1 MHANEPF
8 IHSTWDT
15 VMKLRTALAS
25 AASLMSAAAIA
36 AGPGYLGELDNSS
49 IDIGHTLG
57 SKSTPFNGAF
67 NDVFSFDLLD
77 AGFIKGGLHTTTGL
91 EFGIKKL
98 KATIEGGSLALPET
112 FFVNESGTLNFL
124 LEDLSGGHY
133 TVTVSGTVFGGQGSY
148 GGDIYAVTQA
158 VPEPE
163 SLALLLAGVGLVLT
177 MKARQMKALRHP
189 AA

>member
-1 MHANEPF
+1 
-8 IHSTWDT
+8 
-15 VMKLRTALAS
+15 MKLRTALAS

-36 AGPGYLGELDNSS
+36 AGPGYLSELDNSS

-67 NDVFSFDLLD
+67 NDVFAFDLLD

-163 SLALLLAGVGLVLT
+163 SLALLLAGVGLALT
-177 MKARQMKALRHP
+177 MKARRMKAPLHTT
-189 AA
+189 A

>member
-1 MHANEPF
+1 
-8 IHSTWDT
+8 
-15 VMKLRTALAS
+15 MKLRTVLAS
-25 AASLMSAAAIA
+25 TASLMSAAAIA

-57 SKSTPFNGAF
+57 TKSTPFNGAF
-67 NDVFSFDLLD
+67 SDVFSFDLLNP
-77 AGFIKGGLHTTTGL
+77 GFIKGGLHTTPGL

-98 KATIEGGSLALPET
+98 KATIDGGSLAEG
-112 FFVNESGTLNFL
+112 GTLNFL

-133 TVTVSGTVFGGQGSY
+133 TVTVSGSVFGGRGSY

-163 SLALLLAGVGLVLT
+163 SLAMLLAGVGLVLT
-177 MKARQMKALRHP
+177 MKARRRQTA
-189 AA
+189 

>member
-1 MHANEPF
+1 
-8 IHSTWDT
+8 
-15 VMKLRTALAS
+15 MKLRTALAS

-57 SKSTPFNGAF
+57 TKSTPFNGAF
-67 NDVFSFDLLD
+67 SDVFSFDLLNP
-77 AGFIKGGLHTTTGL
+77 GFIKGGLHTTPGL

-98 KATIEGGSLALPET
+98 KATIDGGSLAGSEIFL
-112 FFVNESGTLNFL
+112 VNEGGTLNFL

-133 TVTVSGTVFGGQGSY
+133 TVTVSGSVFGGRGSY

-163 SLALLLAGVGLVLT
+163 SLAMLLAGVGLVLT
-177 MKARQMKALRHP
+177 MKARRRQTA
-189 AA
+189 